1 MFSCRAPRFTTFHAG
16 LKVREGLAA
25 RPGIATTYA
34 DQYQVT
40 SSAPQSAICAE
51 EPMSRGA
58 HYAEFLV
65 ESGDRMLIGVVDSG
79 HLSQASGASP
89 PWPWKEPRTWAL
101 EISRSVLAAPALSSF
116 ACADGSLCLWLACSG
131 RLQHGGK
138 LIRWSGTPRIA
149 QGDTVGLMLEV
160 EARTMTVYKTSGATG
175 ARQRL
180 GKMATNVAAEG
191 GGGLCWAV
199 GLVRDG
205 DAVRVRHG
213 LELLVHHEPTK
224 AEAQDKAKKGAGSV
238 LDPQAKFHQR
248 RAGGFAAA
256 TKTARFAAGHRSGR
270 FGGIM

>member
-1 MFSCRAPRFTTFHAG
+1 MA
-16 LKVREGLAA
+16 
-25 RPGIATTYA
+25 
-34 DQYQVT
+34 
-40 SSAPQSAICAE
+40 
-51 EPMSRGA
+51 
-58 HYAEFLV
+58 
-65 ESGDRMLIGVVDSG
+65 
-79 HLSQASGASP
+79 
-89 PWPWKEPRTWAL
+89 
-101 EISRSVLAAPALSSF
+101 
-116 ACADGSLCLWLACSG
+116 
-131 RLQHGGK
+131 
-138 LIRWSGTPRIA
+138 RIA

-160 EARTMTVYKTSGATG
+160 EATTITVYKTSGATG

-180 GKMATNVAAEG
+180 GEMATNVAAEG

-213 LELLVHHEPTK
+213 LELLMHHEPTK
-224 AEAQDKAKKGAGSV
+224 AEAQDKVKQGAGTSV